1 MPSSPPLIDATFADS
16 LTRTW
21 GQVLPDTPLLLSI
34 ASDDFS
40 GVRAHRTTF
49 AVGIFAGE
57 WVVGHV
63 HAQNNAVSVS
73 AGPFDFP
80 EQAVAAFLAMVVHD
94 RALNFSR
101 SLVFAGE
108 SP

>member
-1 MPSSPPLIDATFADS
+1 MTSSPALTSDFRHS
-16 LTRTW
+16 LDQTW
-21 GQVLPDTPLLLSI
+21 AQTLPDKPLLLSI
-34 ASDDFS
+34 TTDDFA
-40 GVRAHRTTF
+40 GLRAHRTTF

-63 HAQNNAVSVS
+63 HAQNNEVSVS
-73 AGPFDFP
+73 AGPFDFA

-101 SLVFAGE
+101 SLVFAAEG
-108 SP
+108 P